1 MRNLYAAV
9 FALLIMNSCN
19 KEEINTQNQAEISK
33 TASTE
38 ISQVQ
43 EPLKL
48 KNSKGEELSVTYLAE
63 GDVVGVKIQK
73 TGEGEQKLSAKTTN
87 LSGNPIFS
95 NENYMWEMT
104 HEGKAGKLSDKDGNA
119 SEYQ

>member
-1 MRNLYAAV
+1 MKNLYAAV
-9 FALLIMNSCN
+9 FALFMLNSCT
-19 KEEINTQNQAEISK
+19 KEELNNQNSAEINK

-73 TGEGEQKLSAKTTN
+73 TGEDEQKLSAKTTN

-104 HEGKAGKLSDKDGNA
+104 HEGKAGKLSDKEGNA

>member
-1 MRNLYAAV
+1 MKNLYAAV
-9 FALLIMNSCN
+9 LALFLLNSCTKDEQN
-19 KEEINTQNQAEISK
+19 SQNSAEINK

-43 EPLKL
+43 KPLKL

-63 GDVVGVKIQK
+63 GDMVGVKIQK
-73 TGEGEQKLSAKTTN
+73 PGQDAQKLSAKTTN

>member
-19 KEEINTQNQAEISK
+19 KEEINTQNQAEITK

-48 KNSKGEELSVTYLAE
+48 KNNKGEELSVTYLAE